1 MVHVLKNYLRI
12 LEQKRVF
19 QSPVSLLIIVTST
32 IFVSE
37 FLVMVYLSKLPSP
50 YIWAEAIFD
59 SLLLIGLLFPV
70 LYFFM
75 FRPLKTQID
84 KLVDTNRQLQIEII
98 ERKKAEEALQES
110 EKRLRHLSSKLLTA
124 QEWER
129 RRISMELHDELGQ
142 ALSVLKLRLSY
153 IGRKLTEDQGA
164 LRGECDNSLQY
175 IDQVIENVRRLSRD
189 LSPSILVDLGLT
201 AALKR
206 LADEFVKH
214 HPVRISLDVENI
226 EPLLPEKNQIVL
238 YRIFQ
243 EALTN
248 IGKYA
253 RANKVTLI
261 AKQQDGMISFLIEDD
276 GKGFDVR
283 EFVLRDGAEKGMGV
297 AAMGERVWMLGG
309 TLDLKSQ
316 EGKGTQIR
324 FSIPIEGEVS

>member
-1 MVHVLKNYLRI
+1 MLYSFKKYLWVLD
-12 LEQKRVF
+12 QKRIF
-19 QSPVSLLIIVTST
+19 HSPLSLLIIVTIT
-32 IFVSE
+32 IFVTETS
-37 FLVMVYLSKLPSP
+37 VMVYLSDLPSP
-50 YIWAEAIFD
+50 YVWAVAFFD
-59 SLLLIGLLFPV
+59 SMLLIGLLFPV

-75 FRPLKTQID
+75 FRPLKIQID
-84 KLVDTNRQLQIEII
+84 NLVGANRELQKEIT
-98 ERKKAEEALQES
+98 ERKIAEEALQES
-110 EKRLRHLSSKLLTA
+110 EKRLRHLTSKLLTA
-124 QEWER
+124 QEGER

-153 IGRKLTEDQGA
+153 IGRKLMENQGT
-164 LRGECDNSLQY
+164 LREECDNTLQY
-175 IDQVIENVRRLSRD
+175 IDRVIEDVRRLSRD

-206 LADEFVKH
+206 LSNEFVKH
-214 HPVRISLDVENI
+214 HPVRMSLDIENI

-253 RANKVTLI
+253 QAKNVSVI
-261 AKQQDGMISFLIEDD
+261 AKKKDGMISFLIEDD

-283 EFVLRDGAEKGMGV
+283 EYVLRNGAEKGMGV

-324 FSIPIEGEVS
+324 FSIPIEEEKS

>member
-1 MVHVLKNYLRI
+1 MLYLFKNYLRN
-12 LEQKRVF
+12 LEQKRIF
-19 QSPVSLLIIVTST
+19 QSPVSLLIIVAST
-32 IFVSE
+32 IFFSE
-37 FLVMVYLSKLPSP
+37 LLVMVYLSDLPSP
-50 YIWAEAIFD
+50 YIWAEALFD
-59 SLLLIGLLFPV
+59 SMLLIGLLFPV

-84 KLVDTNRQLQIEII
+84 KLVDTNRHLQIEIM

-124 QEWER
+124 QEDER

-153 IGRKLTEDQGA
+153 IGRKLTEDQGT
-164 LRGECDNSLQY
+164 LREECDNTLQY
-175 IDQVIENVRRLSRD
+175 IDQVIEDVRRLSRD
-189 LSPSILVDLGLT
+189 LSPSILVDLGIT

-206 LADEFVKH
+206 LVDGFVKH
-214 HPVRISLDVENI
+214 HNIRVSLDVDNI
-226 EPLLPEKNQIVL
+226 EPLLPQKNHIIL

-253 RANKVTLI
+253 QANKVTLI

-283 EFVLRDGAEKGMGV
+283 EFLLRDGAEKGMGV

-309 TLDLKSQ
+309 ILDLKSQ
-316 EGKGTQIR
+316 GGKGTQIR
-324 FSIPIEGEVS
+324 FSIPIEGEKS